1 MALAVVELHDDPSF
15 GSKSWIG
22 STKCSASSSGI
33 SLADQRDALVRA
45 QDVSQGA
52 PPSERRIVSVG
63 PADEA
68 TMIFK
73 QLAQIG
79 DLAALQ
85 PRHRAQGVMIA
96 ATRLHEQL
104 A

>member
-1 MALAVVELHDDPSF
+1 
-15 GSKSWIG
+15 
-22 STKCSASSSGI
+22 
-33 SLADQRDALVRA
+33 
-45 QDVSQGA
+45 
-52 PPSERRIVSVG
+52 
-63 PADEA
+63 
-68 TMIFK
+68 MIFK